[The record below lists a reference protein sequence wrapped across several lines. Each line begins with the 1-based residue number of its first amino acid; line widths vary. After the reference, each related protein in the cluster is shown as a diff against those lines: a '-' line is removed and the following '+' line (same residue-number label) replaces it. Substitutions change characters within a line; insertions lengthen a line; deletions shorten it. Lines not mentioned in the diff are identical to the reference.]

1 MAYTV
6 RTSSVTCSESVYA
19 CNFAICT
26 NRYGLQRPDTKAP
39 GNTTECEGYNA
50 CNEITRVKLGGAH
63 DLT

>member
-1 MAYTV
+1 MYRYT
-6 RTSSVTCSESVYA
+6 VTCSENVYA

-39 GNTTECEGYNA
+39 GNTTEHEVYNTG
-50 CNEITRVKLGGAH
+50 NEITRVKLGGAH